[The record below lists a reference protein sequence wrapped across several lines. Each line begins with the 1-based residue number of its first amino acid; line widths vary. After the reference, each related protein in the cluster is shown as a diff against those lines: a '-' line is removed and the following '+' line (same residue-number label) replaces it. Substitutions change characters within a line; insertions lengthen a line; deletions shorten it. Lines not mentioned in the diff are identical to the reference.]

1 MFAFNAKAQVTL
13 YKNCSEIFKLSD
25 EFAHVFNS
33 CNVDNIESLRLQ
45 INKCC
50 DLIFRI
56 YELIDNKDI
65 WFVFSLLDVYIFD
78 ISKVKRIL
86 DEKDLKSIIRIVLC
100 LKLIFDPRVSNNE
113 SNINKTYK
121 MYKTLFKDNQDLNS
135 KNEFIDLFN
144 AINFWVI
151 NSDWQSED
159 RVLKFTNNA
168 HILKT
173 VQNLKTKLRL
183 SIFEQIK
190 LIKNILSGMLST
202 EEIIVDLKI
211 SKFVDIDVSEIREI
225 VIETKK
231 VLLTS
236 KPIDVIC
243 SIYGTQSSFYNNGIL
258 SKDDSIIESEIAYNA
273 FLNTVYCENE
283 PKCFIFGAS
292 PFFVKKWMQDSM
304 TRGINTVF
312 VNDDALCS
320 CFVYYYKNPRYV
332 GAVRSNVEFVDTVSF
347 KDYITPYANYL
358 VLSDTIG
365 VFNCYDIIDFL
376 NGISFNCFFS
386 LSSDRDFLSNSKTLL
401 YDYFIAESIVLP
413 RGLIKTNE
421 KRLKTFWCIHK
432 SNKFFSDNVTLV
444 PCKISGGKIKYVTI
458 DKTNEVN
465 VALDVLISSG
475 KSLRKYISKGHDKN
489 NGVVQRK
496 SRSLV
501 RFSKEIDFAYTLSY
515 PNSENGNAR
524 IRAYCLESSDGYIS
538 DYGNVC
544 KSTVKT
550 ASIKENEIENWLL
563 NIYPFSKSSK
573 IGSEKSIRSAISEIF
588 LKNDID
594 TQNLSLKTAWYIN
607 EACEDKLSV
616 EQKELLKI
624 LMKSPVGN
632 ICFNYATFE
641 DYANILE
648 HNGFDSSVNSESF
661 VVLSVILDYFCKIS
675 WLSTN
680 VIDDALSD
688 RYFENRKLTLI
699 RSDIVKKTFNDVEF
713 RKIAESTVCK
723 ISNGDLSCLG
733 VLIRLLTGL
742 EPNIICALTWSDYV
756 RNKTFGFSQFYIYK
770 QFTNNGRDT
779 IGFEKNECY
788 RTIPVCSYLSEI
800 LDNVYE
806 KVKVE
811 YPNDYLDRYI
821 LNFLGHDEKTRVMS
835 PYKLSQ
841 ECKKEIENMN
851 IDTNIITI
859 PKKDGGTIETDLSK
873 YAGDIFRSNYI
884 YRLTKA
890 MLSADDIRFLTGR
903 KRATTVGQYY
913 LDYNSDRYQFA
924 LYTKMERVLDA
935 LISKRKYKNATS
947 KLNKSESK
955 DFDIVSDSPVE
966 FDISIELE
974 SIESNKTAEVTI
986 ETMYGFTSEIL

>member
-1 MFAFNAKAQVTL
+1 MFTFHAKEQIALRKNSTEIFRLADEFSTAFN
-13 YKNCSEIFKLSD
+13 NCNSD
-25 EFAHVFNS
+25 
-33 CNVDNIESLRLQ
+33 DITSLKTQ
-45 INKCC
+45 IDKCC
-50 DLIFRI
+50 DIIFKAH
-56 YELIDNKDI
+56 ELIGDKDI
-65 WFVFSLLDVYIFD
+65 WFIFNLFNVEVFD
-78 ISKVKRIL
+78 ISRVKRFF
-86 DEKDLKSIIRIVLC
+86 DENEIKQIIRIVISF
-100 LKLIFDPRVSNNE
+100 KLLFDSRVNNE
-113 SNINKTYK
+113 SNINNSYK
-121 MYKTLFKDNQDLNS
+121 KYKTLFKGEAVFNS
-135 KNEFIDLFN
+135 KSEFIELFN
-144 AINFWVI
+144 AINFWTI
-151 NSDWQSED
+151 NSDWQTED

-168 HILKT
+168 QVLKT
-173 VQNLKTKLRL
+173 AQNLKTDLRL
-183 SIFEQIK
+183 SFYEQIK
-190 LIKNILSGMLST
+190 LIKNILSGTATT
-202 EEIIVDLKI
+202 EEMIDDLKI
-211 SKFVDIDVSEIREI
+211 SKFVDVDKSEIRDI
-225 VIETKK
+225 VISTKK
-231 VLLTS
+231 ALAIS
-236 KPIDVIC
+236 SPIDVIC
-243 SIYGTQSSFYNNGIL
+243 SIYGTQSAFYNNGII
-258 SKDDSIIESEIAYNA
+258 SKDDSIIECEIVFNT
-273 FLNTVYCENE
+273 FLNAVISQDE
-283 PKCFIFGAS
+283 PECVILGAS
-292 PFFVKKWMQDSM
+292 PFFVKKWMQDRT
-304 TRGINTVF
+304 TRNINTIF
-312 VNDDALCS
+312 VNDEMLSFCLKA
-320 CFVYYYKNPRYV
+320 YYKNSKYV
-332 GAVRSNVEFVDTVSF
+332 GAVRNNVEFIDTVNF
-347 KDYITPYANYL
+347 KEHISARSNVL
-358 VLSDTIG
+358 ILSDTVG
-365 VFNCYDIIDFL
+365 ALSFSEIINIL
-376 NGISFNCFFS
+376 KGTSFGCLMS
-386 LSSDRDFLSNSKTLL
+386 LSSDREFLVNSKYLL
-401 YDYFIAESIVLP
+401 CNIDYFAESIVLP
-413 RGLIKTNE
+413 RGLIKAKE
-421 KRLKTFWCIHK
+421 KRLKTLWCIYK
-432 SNKFFSDNVTLV
+432 TNSRICYNITLA
-444 PCKISGGKIKYVTI
+444 PCKICGGKIKYITI
-458 DKTNEVN
+458 DKSRKMDVS
-465 VALDVLISSG
+465 LDKLSLSE
-475 KSLRKYISKGHDKN
+475 KSLRKHIDIGKIEDN
-489 NGVVQRK
+489 DVVQRK
-496 SRSLV
+496 SRTLIQ
-501 RFSKEIDFAYTLSY
+501 FSKEIDFAYTVSF
-515 PNSENGNAR
+515 PQSEKGNAR

-641 DYANILE
+641 DYANILG

-688 RYFENRKLTLI
+688 GYFENRKLTLI
-699 RSDIVKKTFNDVEF
+699 RSNIVKKTFNDVEF

-756 RNKTFGFSQFYIYK
+756 YNKTFDFSQLYIYK
-770 QFTNNGRDT
+770 QFTNNGKDT
-779 IGFEKNECY
+779 IGFEKNESY

-800 LDNVYE
+800 LNSVYE
-806 KVKVE
+806 KVRVE
-811 YPNDYLDRYI
+811 YPDDYMDRYI
-821 LNFLGHDEKTRVMS
+821 LNFSGHDGKIKMKS
-835 PYKLSQ
+835 PYMLA
-841 ECKKEIENMN
+841 KKSKEEIEGLN
-851 IDTNIITI
+851 IDANIITI

-873 YAGDIFRSNYI
+873 YTGDIFRSNYI

-955 DFDIVSDSPVE
+955 DFDIVSDTPVE
-966 FDISIELE
+966 FEITVELE